1 MVEIKV
7 HPFDINSED
16 IEALKGVFY
25 DVKKK
30 QVMTKQGESLQ
41 FNLEQFMEEY
51 QIKQKKKDEKQQIV
65 EPRLPV

>member
-30 QVMTKQGESLQ
+30 
-41 FNLEQFMEEY
+41 
-51 QIKQKKKDEKQQIV
+51 
-65 EPRLPV
+65 